1 MSAFSY
7 PLYLV
12 ISSKSCGDRS
22 FLEVAEEAIQGGVDI
37 IQLREKD
44 CNTAEFIQL
53 AEQLKIIT
61 DKHNV
66 PLIINDNLE
75 VAMRVDAAGIHVGNS
90 DISPSEIKK
99 RWRKPN
105 IIIGYS
111 IEYLEQLENEESKV
125 ADYLAASP
133 VFNTVTKTD
142 TVTEWGLEG
151 VAQIKS
157 LTDKPLVAIG
167 NLKKHNAEAVANA
180 GADSIA
186 VVSAICM
193 AENPKQAA
201 QDIKSEILKGLRF
214 S

>member
-1 MSAFSY
+1 MSAFPY

-12 ISSKSCGDRS
+12 ISSKSCGDRC

-53 AEQLKIIT
+53 AEQLKTIT

-99 RWRKPN
+99 RWGKPS

-111 IEYLEQLENEESKV
+111 IEYLQQLKNEESKM

-133 VFNTVTKTD
+133 VFRTDTKTD

-151 VAQIKS
+151 VAKIKS

-201 QDIKSEILKGLRF
+201 RDIKSEILKGLRF

>member
-1 MSAFSY
+1 MSAFPY

-12 ISSKSCGDRS
+12 ISSTGCGSRN
-22 FLEVAEEAIQGGVDI
+22 FLEVAEQAILGGVDI
-37 IQLREKD
+37 VQLREKE
-44 CNTAEFIQL
+44 CNTEQFIAL
-53 AEQLKIIT
+53 AEKLKTIT
-61 DKHNV
+61 DRYNV
-66 PLIINDNLE
+66 PLIINDKLE
-75 VAMRVDAAGIHVGNS
+75 VAIQTDAAGIHVGNS

-99 RWRKPN
+99 RWDKPN

-111 IEYLEQLENEESKV
+111 IEYLEQLQNEESKV

-133 VFNTVTKTD
+133 VFSTDTKTD

-151 VAQIKS
+151 VAQIRS

-167 NLKKHNAEAVANA
+167 NLKKYNAEEVINA

-193 AENPKQAA
+193 ADNPKQAA
-201 QDIKSEILKGLRF
+201 QDIKKEILKGLKF
-214 S
+214 L

>member
-1 MSAFSY
+1 MSAFPY

-12 ISSKSCGDRS
+12 ISSTSCGERN

-44 CNTAEFIQL
+44 CTTAEFIQL
-53 AEQLKIIT
+53 AEQLKTIT

-75 VAMRVDAAGIHVGNS
+75 VAMLVDAAGIHVGNS

-125 ADYLAASP
+125 VDYLAASP

-167 NLKKHNAEAVANA
+167 NLKKHNAEVVANA

-193 AENPKQAA
+193 AENPKQEA
-201 QDIKSEILKGLRF
+201 QDIKTEILKGLRF